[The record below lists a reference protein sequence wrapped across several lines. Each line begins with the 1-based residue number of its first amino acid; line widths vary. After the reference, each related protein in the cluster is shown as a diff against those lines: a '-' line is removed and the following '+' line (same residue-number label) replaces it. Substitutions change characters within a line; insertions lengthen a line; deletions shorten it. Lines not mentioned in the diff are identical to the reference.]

1 MELIH
6 SIWLM
11 TLIKSLDDIDQ
22 SVIEAMRVLQ
32 PGSADAEKYVKDHP
46 KANNGVILITKK
58 NKSAN

>member
-1 MELIH
+1 
-6 SIWLM
+6 M

-22 SVIEAMRVLQ
+22 SVIEAMKVLQ